1 MYPANIPAIKQL
13 KTPKNQLSSRIFM
26 VTAPATPAK
35 PITEPIDKSN
45 PAELITNVAPIAR
58 IPITEVASK
67 IFNMFEMLR
76 KYGDKKV
83 IVKKSNPRTYKDST
97 LILIIF
103 IINFLIDLTKDNKHE
118 KEAAEIRLL

>member
-1 MYPANIPAIKQL
+1 MAFIMNRSKKEPMSEINV
-13 KTPKNQLSSRIFM
+13 TPFVDVMLVLLIIFM

-67 IFNMFEMLR
+67 IFNMFEILR
-76 KYGDKKV
+76 K
-83 IVKKSNPRTYKDST
+83 
-97 LILIIF
+97 
-103 IINFLIDLTKDNKHE
+103 
-118 KEAAEIRLL
+118 

>member
-1 MYPANIPAIKQL
+1 
-13 KTPKNQLSSRIFM
+13 M

-76 KYGDKKV
+76 KYGDKNV

>member
-1 MYPANIPAIKQL
+1 
-13 KTPKNQLSSRIFM
+13 M

-67 IFNMFEMLR
+67 IFNMFEILR
-76 KYGDKKV
+76 K
-83 IVKKSNPRTYKDST
+83 
-97 LILIIF
+97 
-103 IINFLIDLTKDNKHE
+103 
-118 KEAAEIRLL
+118 